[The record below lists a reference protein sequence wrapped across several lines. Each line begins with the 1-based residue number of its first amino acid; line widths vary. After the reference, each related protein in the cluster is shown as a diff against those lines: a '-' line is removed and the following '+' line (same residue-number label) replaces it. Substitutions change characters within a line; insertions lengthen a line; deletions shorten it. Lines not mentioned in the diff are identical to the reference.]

1 MGENHDHHAKPAKKS
16 IKIDSILIDLFSS
29 DYKCDDQKTEIFS
42 ICGYV
47 SDMHK
52 KDLKMC
58 LPFADID
65 DLRKMD
71 ERILSVPPV
80 YDSSFDEQQGERRW
94 QESSNMAADQGFIFD
109 GCQDVI
115 NGRTM
120 VGNASNSSCDRKGKK
135 LEVADNCN
143 VALISQTEPGC
154 ASQVHDIEPEKSLAA
169 HLNGHLNID
178 QEHHTAKL
186 QETGDA
192 SMESFESKVSSSE
205 SAESVGNSLH
215 RRRYQGTSRRRR
227 APKFRLLTELLAES
241 ENMKAKQPESSPSNV
256 TPKASLQAAP
266 KSVKPSRTSKYAA
279 DRAAILAH
287 DNEFSSRN
295 SRSTSLNAME
305 SKSST
310 SKNPN
315 SSKESLNNYAN
326 PQRIHKRIRRGRRR
340 GESEQPSD
348 RGSSDDI
355 PMEIVE
361 LMARNQY
368 ERRISDAE
376 NHMLWHNASV
386 HSQEESSN
394 GYDIQSSEG
403 FIDHLPVSEQNKE
416 QACSWSSFEAHSHK
430 LAESSFPSR
439 PNVVERHQDRVDSN
453 ELYSDETISAMHL
466 LSLMDARTPSN
477 APFQLSTGF
486 ETDTNLSGR
495 AVSKSRNG
503 SKMKCSAPSASSNDR
518 KPLTGTLK
526 NKTSFSETETC
537 SVNKNPADF
546 SFSEA
551 ENTYMIGGRSP
562 VSKNR
567 SSSVRSDDRSKRP
580 RIV

>member
-1 MGENHDHHAKPAKKS
+1 
-16 IKIDSILIDLFSS
+16 
-29 DYKCDDQKTEIFS
+29 
-42 ICGYV
+42 
-47 SDMHK
+47 MHK

-80 YDSSFDEQQGERRW
+80 YDSSFDEQRGERRW
-94 QESSNMAADQGFIFD
+94 QESSDMAADQGFIFD

-120 VGNASNSSCDRKGKK
+120 V
-135 LEVADNCN
+135 

-266 KSVKPSRTSKYAA
+266 KSVKPSRTRKYAA

-326 PQRIHKRIRRGRRR
+326 PQRNHKRIRRGRRR
-340 GESEQPSD
+340 GENEQPSD

-368 ERRISDAE
+368 ERRISEAE

-486 ETDTNLSGR
+486 ETDTNFSGR
-495 AVSKSRNG
+495 AVSRSRNG

-526 NKTSFSETETC
+526 NKTSISETETC